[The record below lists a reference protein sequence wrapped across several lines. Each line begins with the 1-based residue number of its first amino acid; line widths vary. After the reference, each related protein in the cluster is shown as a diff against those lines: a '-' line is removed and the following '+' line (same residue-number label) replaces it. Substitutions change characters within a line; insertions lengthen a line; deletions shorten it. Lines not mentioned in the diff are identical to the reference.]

1 MCIKT
6 KKTMKKAQ
14 RWYLIWGALA
24 IGVLPLKAEVQGNSF
39 TSEKILSSALIP
51 SKSDEVQN
59 LTATTQQQRKVVG
72 TVKDDKGLGIP
83 GVNIKIKG
91 TNYNTVSDMDGNFS
105 INVDKNAVLVFS
117 YVGFN
122 GQEVTVGS
130 KSKLDITLKEDSK
143 TLNEIVVI
151 GYGKMKKGDLSAAV
165 STVSNVSKL
174 QERPVSN
181 AAEMLQGQI
190 PGVSVVANG
199 GHTGSTPTITI
210 RGMGSRS
217 GESPLYVVD
226 GVPGA
231 PFNFSDVTSI
241 TVLKDAASAAIYG
254 AYAGSAG
261 VILVTTKQATSGKP
275 SFEYSVVS
283 GLSTS
288 QNLPQSL
295 TIDEERKVRA
305 AALGGEQYLPDGW
318 NATKNPYIGTTR
330 TDWINAIFRTGSYQR
345 HNFAVSGGTEDFS
358 NRLSLEYNDK
368 QGTLINTY
376 NKEITARFNSM
387 FKLNKYIRLRED
399 LSWQKTKP
407 RDVNTSSAESGVI
420 LSALEM
426 PRNAEVYTAD
436 GGFGGTA
443 PQDAA
448 YITKY
453 GSNFSDIHGDVINPV
468 RTLKA
473 NFIDYNLS
481 KVTSSTFLDIME
493 PVRGL
498 NFTSRFTY
506 KSTNYFEKDF
516 SPRRLEPGKPLNK
529 NTLYYGSSNSYD
541 WNFENTL
548 TYDRVIN
555 RHNIGLMASTTTS
568 EYKYRFFSAA
578 ANNFESE
585 DEALTYFGNASV
597 YLNPSDSY
605 AFDRNLSLVG
615 RASYSWAD
623 RYFVTGSMRRDYA
636 GRLPQGQKYGDFP
649 SATAAWKISSEPFM
663 PKTDILNLLKLRA
676 SWGRIGNVG
685 SIAYGYG
692 YPTYSNYVFGSGD
705 VGQQAGKNAPV
716 VTGKYKANGYNAK
729 LTWETSEQLDL
740 GIDLAMFDNRLN
752 IVADYF
758 DKKTMGLIRQQDA
771 GWTSSIGLGAMY
783 VNDGEIHNSGFEFAA
798 TWKDKIGNVD
808 YWLSGN
814 FATLKNV
821 VYNIGAADA
830 NGNKPVWTDGGTFKE
845 LNPYRTEEGQPLYSF
860 YLVKNEGVF
869 KTQAEID
876 NYKNANGTLIQ
887 PKAQVGDLKFV
898 DKNENGS
905 IDSGDKEFMGNAMPK
920 FTYAFSAGFN
930 WKKLSFSM
938 MLQGVANTKIFNA
951 YKFLTLN
958 ESVSNFNR
966 SREILKAL
974 NGPNNDVPRI
984 SASDPN
990 GNFTTLSD
998 YYLENGSYLRVKN
1011 ITVGYSLT
1019 DLIRKWNYLSS
1030 RNSTLDL
1037 TFSVDN
1043 LATITS
1049 YSGIDPEVG
1058 GVGLDGG
1065 QYPIARTFS
1074 VGLKLKF

>member
-1 MCIKT
+1 M
-6 KKTMKKAQ
+6 KKTQ

-24 IGVLPLKAEVQGNSF
+24 IGVLPLRAEIKGGPSTPEQ
-39 TSEKILSSALIP
+39 ILSSVLMSSRSEGA
-51 SKSDEVQN
+51 QN
-59 LTATTQQQRKVVG
+59 SNAVHQQRKIVG
-72 TVKDDKGLGIP
+72 TVKDEKGVGIP
-83 GVNIKIKG
+83 SVNIKVKG
-91 TNYNTVSDMDGNFS
+91 TNYNTVSDFDGNFS
-105 INVDKNAVLVFS
+105 VTVDKNATLIFT

-122 GQEVTVGS
+122 TQEAVVGS
-130 KSKLDITLKEDSK
+130 KSKLDVILKEDSK

-261 VILVTTKQATSGKP
+261 VILVTTKQATTGKP

-283 GLSTS
+283 GLSAS

-295 TIDEERKVRA
+295 TIEEERKVRA

-318 NATKNPYIGTTR
+318 DVTKNPYIGTTR
-330 TDWINAIFRTGSYQR
+330 TDWVDAIFRTALYQR
-345 HNFAVSGGTEDFS
+345 HNFSVSGGTDDFS

-368 QGTLINTY
+368 QGTLLNTY
-376 NKEITARFNSM
+376 NKEITARFNSQ
-387 FKLNKYIRLRED
+387 FKFNKYVRLRED
-399 LSWQKTKP
+399 LSWQQSSP
-407 RDVNTSSAESGVI
+407 RDVNTSSAESGV
-420 LSALEM
+420 LVSALEM

-436 GGFGGTA
+436 GSFGGTA

-448 YITKY
+448 YIAKY
-453 GSNFSDIHGDVINPV
+453 GSNYSDIHGDAINPV
-468 RTLKA
+468 RTLTA

-493 PVRGL
+493 PIRGL

-506 KSTNYFEKDF
+506 KTNNSFEKDF
-516 SPRRLEPGKPLNK
+516 SPRRLEPGKPMNR
-529 NTLYYGSSNSYD
+529 NSLYYGSSRSYE
-541 WNFENTL
+541 WNIENTL

-555 RHNIGLMASTTTS
+555 RHNIGLMASSTTT
-568 EYKYRFFSAA
+568 EYKYRDFSAS
-578 ANNFESE
+578 ANDFQSE
-585 DEALTYFGNASV
+585 EEALMYFGNAGT

-605 AFDRNLSLVG
+605 AFDRNLSVVG

-623 RYFVTGSMRRDYA
+623 RYFMTASMRRDYA
-636 GRLPQGQKYGDFP
+636 GRLPKDHKYGDFP
-649 SATAAWKISSEPFM
+649 SATLAWKLTSEPFM
-663 PKTDILNLLKLRA
+663 PKSDVLNLLKLRA

-692 YPTYSNYVFGSGD
+692 YPTYSNYIFGSGD
-705 VGQQAGKNAPV
+705 VGQQAGINAPV
-716 VTGKYKANGYNAK
+716 ATGKYKANGYNAK

-740 GIDLAMFDNRLN
+740 GVDIAMFNNRLN
-752 IVADYF
+752 VVADYYK
-758 DKKTMGLIRQQDA
+758 KKTMGLIRQQDA

-783 VNDGEIHNSGFEFAA
+783 INDGEIHNSGFEFAA
-798 TWKDKIGNVD
+798 TWKDKIGAVD
-808 YWLSGN
+808 YWVSGN

-830 NGNKPVWTDGGTFKE
+830 TGNKPVWTDGGTFKD

-860 YLVKNEGVF
+860 YLVKSEGVF
-869 KTQAEID
+869 KTQSEID
-876 NYKNANGTLIQ
+876 NYKNADGKLIQ
-887 PKAQVGDLKFV
+887 PKAQVGDLKFI
-898 DKNENGS
+898 DKNGNGS

-920 FTYAFSAGFN
+920 FTYAFSTGFN
-930 WKKLSFSM
+930 WNKLSFSM

-974 NGPNNDVPRI
+974 DGPNNAVPRI

-990 GNFTTLSD
+990 GNFSTVSD

-1011 ITVGYSLT
+1011 VTVGYSLT
-1019 DLIRKWNYLSS
+1019 SLLQKWNYLAS
-1030 RNSTLDL
+1030 RNSSLDL

-1074 VGLKLKF
+1074 LGLKLKF

>member
-6 KKTMKKAQ
+6 RKTMKKTQ

-24 IGVLPLKAEVQGNSF
+24 IGVLPLRAEIKGSPSNPEQ
-39 TSEKILSSALIP
+39 ILSSVLMSSRSEGA
-51 SKSDEVQN
+51 QN
-59 LTATTQQQRKVVG
+59 SNAVQQQRKIVG
-72 TVKDDKGLGIP
+72 TVKDEKGVGIP
-83 GVNIKIKG
+83 SVNIKVKG
-91 TNYNTVSDMDGNFS
+91 TNYNTVSDFDGNFS
-105 INVDKNAVLVFS
+105 VTVDKNATLIFT

-122 GQEVTVGS
+122 TQEAVVGS
-130 KSKLDITLKEDSK
+130 KSKLDVILKEDSK

-190 PGVSVVANG
+190 PGVSVVSNG

-217 GESPLYVVD
+217 GETPLYVVD

-283 GLSTS
+283 GLSAS

-295 TIDEERKVRA
+295 TIEEERKVRA

-318 NATKNPYIGTTR
+318 DVTKNPYIGTTR
-330 TDWINAIFRTGSYQR
+330 TDWVDAIFRTALYQR
-345 HNFAVSGGTEDFS
+345 HNFAVSGGTDDFS

-368 QGTLINTY
+368 QGTLLNTY
-376 NKEITARFNSM
+376 NKEITARFNSQ
-387 FKLNKYIRLRED
+387 FKFNKYVRLRED
-399 LSWQKTKP
+399 LSWQQSSP
-407 RDVNTSSAESGVI
+407 RDVNTSSAESGV
-420 LSALEM
+420 LVSALEM

-436 GGFGGTA
+436 GSFGGTA

-453 GSNFSDIHGDVINPV
+453 GSNYSDIHGDAINPV
-468 RTLKA
+468 RTLTA

-493 PVRGL
+493 PIRGL

-506 KSTNYFEKDF
+506 KTNNSFEKDF
-516 SPRRLEPGKPLNK
+516 SPRRLEPGKPMNR
-529 NTLYYGSSNSYD
+529 NSLYYGSSRSYE
-541 WNFENTL
+541 WNIENTL

-555 RHNIGLMASTTTS
+555 RHNIGLMASSTTT
-568 EYKYRFFSAA
+568 EYKYRDFSAS
-578 ANNFESE
+578 ANDFQSE
-585 DEALTYFGNASV
+585 EEALMYFGNAGT

-605 AFDRNLSLVG
+605 AFDRNLSIVG

-623 RYFVTGSMRRDYA
+623 RYFMTASMRRDYA
-636 GRLPQGQKYGDFP
+636 GRLPQGHKYGDFP
-649 SATAAWKISSEPFM
+649 SATLAWKLTSEPFM
-663 PKTDILNLLKLRA
+663 PKSDVLNLLKLRA

-705 VGQQAGKNAPV
+705 VGQQAGINAPV
-716 VTGKYKANGYNAK
+716 AIGKYKANGYNAK

-740 GIDLAMFDNRLN
+740 GVDIAMFNNRLN
-752 IVADYF
+752 VVADYYN
-758 DKKTMGLIRQQDA
+758 KKTMGLIRQQDA

-783 VNDGEIHNSGFEFAA
+783 INDGEIHNSGFEFAA
-798 TWKDKIGNVD
+798 TWKDKIGAVD
-808 YWLSGN
+808 YWVSGN

-830 NGNKPVWTDGGTFKE
+830 TGNKPVWTDGGTFKD

-860 YLVKNEGVF
+860 YLVKSDGVF
-869 KTQAEID
+869 KTQSEID
-876 NYKNANGTLIQ
+876 NYKNADGKLIQ
-887 PKAQVGDLKFV
+887 PKAQVGDLKFI
-898 DKNENGS
+898 DKNANGS

-920 FTYAFSAGFN
+920 LTYAFSTGFN

-974 NGPNNDVPRI
+974 NGPNNAVPRI

-990 GNFTTLSD
+990 GNFSTVSD

-1011 ITVGYSLT
+1011 VTVGYSLT
-1019 DLIRKWNYLSS
+1019 SLLQKWNYLAS
-1030 RNSTLDL
+1030 RNSSLDL

-1074 VGLKLKF
+1074 LGLKLKF